1 MCTTCGC
8 GHQEMSHEE
17 MHRLGIAH
25 GHGKTVDIA
34 VEQDILSENNRIAG
48 QNRNIWNTT
57 GCWAINLVSS
67 PGSGKTTLLES
78 TIKQLGKRDFH
89 KIAVIEGDQHTDND
103 AGRIRNLGIPAIQIN
118 THNGCHLDAR
128 MVSSAFDELA
138 VKDTLLFIEN
148 VGNLVCPAMFDLGEN
163 LRVVL
168 LSVTEGDD
176 KPLKYTYMFAGAG
189 ICIINKIDLLPY
201 VDSDVARLK
210 DNALK
215 INPQLSFFEISA
227 TRGMGMDEWCEYLL
241 ACFERKEEK

>member
-1 MCTTCGC
+1 
-8 GHQEMSHEE
+8 
-17 MHRLGIAH
+17 
-25 GHGKTVDIA
+25 
-34 VEQDILSENNRIAG
+34 
-48 QNRNIWNTT
+48 
-57 GCWAINLVSS
+57 
-67 PGSGKTTLLES
+67 
-78 TIKQLGKRDFH
+78 
-89 KIAVIEGDQHTDND
+89 
-103 AGRIRNLGIPAIQIN
+103 
-118 THNGCHLDAR
+118 
-128 MVSSAFDELA
+128 
-138 VKDTLLFIEN
+138 
-148 VGNLVCPAMFDLGEN
+148 MFDLGEN

-176 KPLKYTYMFAGAG
+176 KPLKYPYMFAGAG